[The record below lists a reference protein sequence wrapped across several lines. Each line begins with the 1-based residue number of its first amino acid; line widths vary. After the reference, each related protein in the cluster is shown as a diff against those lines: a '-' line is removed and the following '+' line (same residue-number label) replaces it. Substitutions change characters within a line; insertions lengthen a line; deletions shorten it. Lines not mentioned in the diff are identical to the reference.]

1 MFCTKCGTQN
11 PDGAAFCVKCGTQLA
26 ASVPAA
32 SQPAQPEAPMQP
44 PISQPVPDGAQP
56 AKKSKTVPIIIGICG
71 ALLAAFLVVLFTVIL
86 PKPTLKSKIRHSWTR
101 EDGSYTETYDFAR
114 SEYRYGYGDFRVANG
129 FDWSVDGDILSI
141 TTYPFA
147 DMPDVTRTTSYKVS
161 FGSDDRVITL
171 TNVDDPTDAL
181 TFTRE
186 D

>member
-11 PDGAAFCVKCGTQLA
+11 PDGAAFCVKCGIQLA
-26 ASVPAA
+26 ASAPAVV
-32 SQPAQPEAPMQP
+32 QL
-44 PISQPVPDGAQP
+44 
-56 AKKSKTVPIIIGICG
+56 AKKRKIVPIIIGFCG

-86 PKPTLKSKIRHSWTR
+86 PKPTLKGKLKHSWTR
-101 EDGSYTETYDFAR
+101 EDGSYTETYDFAH

-171 TNVDDPTDAL
+171 TNIDDPTDAL

>member
-32 SQPAQPEAPMQP
+32 SQPEAPP
-44 PISQPVPDGAQP
+44 PISQPVPGGAQP

-86 PKPTLKSKIRHSWTR
+86 PKPTLKSKLKYSWTR
-101 EDGSYTETYDFAR
+101 EDGSYTETYDFAN
-114 SEYRYGYGDFRVANG
+114 SEIRYGYGEFRVANG
-129 FDWSVDGDILSI
+129 FDWSVEGDILSI